1 MFAVVAALAG
11 CSGGDGTSQDPG
23 GGSDGNPASGSQS
36 TGGQA
41 SDTSSPPPASGSV
54 SNSVEPLGVYQITE
68 STDYTWITLQANGR
82 YATWPSGDT
91 CNKDVSTAPASCLVT
106 GSYVINVAHAEI
118 QFTDDATGVVAV
130 SSYQVTAVSDP
141 ATSTVTMQNTGG
153 SKGGGMG
160 SQKPVATA
168 MNVGKCILAAA
179 ACAFKLYTG
188 EPSPD
193 KIQQP
198 PPPPIM
204 MTQEPPKA

>member
-11 CSGGDGTSQDPG
+11 CSGGGGTSQDPSS
-23 GGSDGNPASGSQS
+23 GSDGNPGSPSTGSQASGPSS
-36 TGGQA
+36 T
-41 SDTSSPPPASGSV
+41 PPASSAF
-54 SNSVEPLGVYQITE
+54 NSVEPLGVYQITE

-106 GSYVINVAHAEI
+106 GSYVINVAHGEI
-118 QFTDDATGVVAV
+118 QFTDDATHAVYV

-153 SKGGGMG
+153 SGSGSMG

-168 MNVGKCILAAA
+168 MNVGKCIAAVA
-179 ACAFKLYTG
+179 YCAFKLWTG

-193 KIQQP
+193 KLQQP
-198 PPPPIM
+198 PPPPIT
-204 MTQEPPKA
+204 MTREPPKA